1 MFSCIFTVF
10 LLQLVNPSLSQRIM
24 TFDPTSNEAD
34 DINVDAI
41 NEVLLGLKLKSNFFH
56 PKNYLKF

>member
-41 NEVLLGLKLKSNFFH
+41 NEVLLGLKLKIFSSQ
-56 PKNYLKF
+56 KLS